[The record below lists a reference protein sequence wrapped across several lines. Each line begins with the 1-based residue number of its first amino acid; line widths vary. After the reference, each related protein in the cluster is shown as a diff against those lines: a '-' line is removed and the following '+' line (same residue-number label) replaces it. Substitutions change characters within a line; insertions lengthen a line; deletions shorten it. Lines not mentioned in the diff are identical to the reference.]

1 MGEGEGDG
9 DEHERLVDRFSL
21 LREIL
26 EQITQESG
34 IALVAL
40 EVKPLPP
47 VPRCSYH
54 MIDHEK
60 SRCYLLARFKLRNGE
75 QRYLLEI
82 DTSDNRKTMSTR
94 IMGFKAEEPSR
105 KQDCPEPF
113 EHEAFSDPGCEKF
126 AKPARAPGPILFG
139 RDAQERPNSQ
149 SRHHPD

>member
-1 MGEGEGDG
+1 M
-9 DEHERLVDRFSL
+9 
-21 LREIL
+21 
-26 EQITQESG
+26 
-34 IALVAL
+34 VAL

-94 IMGFKAEEPSR
+94 IMGFKAGVEAGKCIDRILRGTVKGSLRWPGTMAKYCEPVHSAHYP
-105 KQDCPEPF
+105 K
-113 EHEAFSDPGCEKF
+113 
-126 AKPARAPGPILFG
+126 
-139 RDAQERPNSQ
+139 
-149 SRHHPD
+149 